1 MQVVQTVVQQKT
13 ARLVSTAQKR
23 KSHRVPNATVTR
35 APPRSPAVL
44 SIRKPRGSSET
55 ALKEPRKATM
65 APVDQ
70 TPWVD
75 RAVQE
80 LPNVVE
86 KRETGRGSRDDR
98 GPRTELVSLSQSQ
111 QRVSLSFAVGGRPLE
126 LGQR

>member
-1 MQVVQTVVQQKT
+1 
-13 ARLVSTAQKR
+13 
-23 KSHRVPNATVTR
+23 
-35 APPRSPAVL
+35 
-44 SIRKPRGSSET
+44 
-55 ALKEPRKATM
+55 M